1 MHDAMTAQST
11 DGNANRAR
19 RIALILL
26 IVVYTLNFVDRQ
38 ILSILKEP
46 IAADL
51 HLSDTDLGL
60 LGGFA
65 FALFY
70 SLLAIPFA
78 WLADRFSRVWIISA
92 GLFLWSGFTAH
103 VRHGGQLRRCCSWRA
118 WAWASAKPAASLR
131 HTA

>member
-1 MHDAMTAQST
+1 M
-11 DGNANRAR
+11 
-19 RIALILL
+19 ALALL

-38 ILSILKEP
+38 ILAILKEP

-70 SLLAIPFA
+70 SVLAIPVA
-78 WLADRFSRVWIISA
+78 WLADRYSRVWIITT
-92 GLFLWSGFTAH
+92 GLLAWSGFTA
-103 VRHGGQLRRCCSWRA
+103 
-118 WAWASAKPAASLR
+118 
-131 HTA
+131 